1 VMEGFSADNISAE
14 TLAGISAGANQGA
27 SNLAAVSKV
36 DTPSG
41 SGAIRLASKI
51 SVIEAK

>member
-1 VMEGFSADNISAE
+1 MDGFSSDNISHI
-14 TLAGISAGANQGA
+14 TQGIQSGVNQGQ